1 MVELLLFHTL
11 ARVVAEQRTGT
22 CSGRVVDVKRSTSP
36 LIVVCREAWSCSWP
50 SWLWQV
56 FRTNQVVEERI
67 MDSNALEKER
77 GITIL
82 SKNTAVRYGV
92 RQSAVSA
99 CCLHLQ
105 AAGCAFQ
112 GAVLR
117 LASAQGIKINII
129 DTPGHADFGGEV
141 ERVLNMCDGAGL

>member
-1 MVELLLFHTL
+1 MLGRL
-11 ARVVAEQRTGT
+11 VAEERQEPA
-22 CSGRVVDVKRSTSP
+22 SKKRSQP
-36 LIVVCREAWSCSWP
+36 FLMVYRDAWSCSWL

-92 RQSAVSA
+92 RRSAPKCSFR
-99 CCLHLQ
+99 LH
-105 AAGCAFQ
+105 
-112 GAVLR
+112 
-117 LASAQGIKINII
+117 S
-129 DTPGHADFGGEV
+129 
-141 ERVLNMCDGAGL
+141 